1 MCDDNAIRATGQKQR
16 SAAAGIWWR
25 EEGDRRRGR
34 KKTYRLCVVV
44 VIVFI
49 LSQWGSSLLP
59 KNRGR
64 GLSRGMSKHRRG
76 RGEQAGGGGWKWAG
90 FFALTNGE
98 CAHSTAKKKSTL
110 YVFSFCANRCDT
122 RRRETQSTR
131 VKPWITWVNT
141 GSIYCGKTQI
151 SCFMSLIDRSRSPT
165 AGTHPPT
172 FDHGSLIYPNLSHRF
187 NLRVTS
193 LIWAINQNVW
203 WLPLLS
209 RYCVYPG
216 RPLIPPTPSPAHTHI
231 RQTHTHCLETAFKR
245 LHTPTQTLKCLIYK
259 VGGFLQTSV
268 TLFALH
274 ISREAFIQSAGALCV
289 FTLGEHCLSFN
300 SQQCRAIL
308 SFFFFF

>member
-1 MCDDNAIRATGQKQR
+1 
-16 SAAAGIWWR
+16 
-25 EEGDRRRGR
+25 
-34 KKTYRLCVVV
+34 
-44 VIVFI
+44 
-49 LSQWGSSLLP
+49 
-59 KNRGR
+59 
-64 GLSRGMSKHRRG
+64 
-76 RGEQAGGGGWKWAG
+76 
-90 FFALTNGE
+90 
-98 CAHSTAKKKSTL
+98 
-110 YVFSFCANRCDT
+110 
-122 RRRETQSTR
+122 
-131 VKPWITWVNT
+131 
-141 GSIYCGKTQI
+141 
-151 SCFMSLIDRSRSPT
+151 MSLIDRSRSPT

-308 SFFFFF
+308 SSFFFKSFAHLLLITDSLAPLGPESASSMSVLSRSSFGHGSVFDNSRSLILQNSQHQ